1 MIASEALKKAG
12 DKPAAAKKRVVEVS
26 YAVGD
31 QVTVIDGP
39 FATMA
44 AVVSDVEPTTQKLT
58 VLVPSSGA
66 TRRWNSA
73 SIRWRSFSKSSDVVC
88 MNGGRFPAA
97 FCVAGTICATTC
109 HARTIALMASKGKPS
124 PRSAVKPLSN
134 AQVSRLAKAHTLVD
148 PMHDLPTGPDR
159 TINEA
164 EIAAQNP
171 KGTSRLLKGVDVVF
185 RASCRTYAWG
195 LDNIPE
201 TGPFITAATH
211 VTMFDVFVPMASL
224 FHMGRRPRYMAKA
237 EMAHW
242 PLIGK
247 WFQIVGMQPV
257 QRRSGKARAIE
268 ETSVEILTSGR
279 PLTVWPEGTVTRD
292 PKKWPM
298 SMKNG
303 VGVIALEASRR
314 LGYQVPLFCAVTWGA
329 ASINTV
335 AVAAQERRHVL
346 RRAAGLR

>member
-1 MIASEALKKAG
+1 
-12 DKPAAAKKRVVEVS
+12 
-26 YAVGD
+26 
-31 QVTVIDGP
+31 
-39 FATMA
+39 
-44 AVVSDVEPTTQKLT
+44 
-58 VLVPSSGA
+58 
-66 TRRWNSA
+66 
-73 SIRWRSFSKSSDVVC
+73 
-88 MNGGRFPAA
+88 
-97 FCVAGTICATTC
+97 
-109 HARTIALMASKGKPS
+109 MASKGKPS

-148 PMHDLPTGPDR
+148 PMHDLPTGLDR

-329 ASINTV
+329 ASINHWWPWPRKNV
-335 AVAAQERRHVL
+335 VMCYDAQLDYADLLVDSESWGDEPPVELADELTRRVRVRMTQVMAEIRGERAPSGYWDYRTM
-346 RRAAGLR
+346 RRVTD

>member
-1 MIASEALKKAG
+1 
-12 DKPAAAKKRVVEVS
+12 
-26 YAVGD
+26 
-31 QVTVIDGP
+31 
-39 FATMA
+39 
-44 AVVSDVEPTTQKLT
+44 
-58 VLVPSSGA
+58 
-66 TRRWNSA
+66 
-73 SIRWRSFSKSSDVVC
+73 
-88 MNGGRFPAA
+88 
-97 FCVAGTICATTC
+97 
-109 HARTIALMASKGKPS
+109 MASKGKPS

-329 ASINTV
+329 ASINHWWPWPRKNV
-335 AVAAQERRHVL
+335 VMCYDAQLDYADLLVDSESWGDEPPVELADELTRRVRVRMTQVMAEIRGERAPSGYWDYRTM
-346 RRAAGLR
+346 RRVTD

>member
-1 MIASEALKKAG
+1 M
-12 DKPAAAKKRVVEVS
+12 
-26 YAVGD
+26 
-31 QVTVIDGP
+31 
-39 FATMA
+39 
-44 AVVSDVEPTTQKLT
+44 
-58 VLVPSSGA
+58 
-66 TRRWNSA
+66 
-73 SIRWRSFSKSSDVVC
+73 
-88 MNGGRFPAA
+88 
-97 FCVAGTICATTC
+97 
-109 HARTIALMASKGKPS
+109 
-124 PRSAVKPLSN
+124 
-134 AQVSRLAKAHTLVD
+134 SRLAKAHTLVD
-148 PMHDLPTGPDR
+148 PMRDLPTGPDR

-329 ASINTV
+329 ASINHWWPWPRKNV
-335 AVAAQERRHVL
+335 VMCYDAQLDYADLLVDSESWGDEPPVELADELTRRV
-346 RRAAGLR
+346 RVRMTQVMAEIRGECAPSGYWDYRTMSRVTD

>member
-1 MIASEALKKAG
+1 
-12 DKPAAAKKRVVEVS
+12 
-26 YAVGD
+26 
-31 QVTVIDGP
+31 
-39 FATMA
+39 
-44 AVVSDVEPTTQKLT
+44 
-58 VLVPSSGA
+58 
-66 TRRWNSA
+66 
-73 SIRWRSFSKSSDVVC
+73 
-88 MNGGRFPAA
+88 
-97 FCVAGTICATTC
+97 
-109 HARTIALMASKGKPS
+109 MASKGKPS

-329 ASINTV
+329 ASINHWWPWPRKNV
-335 AVAAQERRHVL
+335 VMCYDAQLDYADLLVDSESWGDEPPVELADELTRRVRVRMTQVMAEIRGERAPSGYWDYRTM
-346 RRAAGLR
+346 RRVTA

>member
-1 MIASEALKKAG
+1 
-12 DKPAAAKKRVVEVS
+12 
-26 YAVGD
+26 
-31 QVTVIDGP
+31 
-39 FATMA
+39 
-44 AVVSDVEPTTQKLT
+44 
-58 VLVPSSGA
+58 
-66 TRRWNSA
+66 
-73 SIRWRSFSKSSDVVC
+73 
-88 MNGGRFPAA
+88 
-97 FCVAGTICATTC
+97 
-109 HARTIALMASKGKPS
+109 MASKGKPS

-329 ASINTV
+329 ASINHWWPWPRKNV
-335 AVAAQERRHVL
+335 VMCYDAQLDYADLLVDSESWGDEPPVELADELTRRVRVRMTQVMAEIRGERAPSVYWDYRTMSRVTD
-346 RRAAGLR
+346 

>member
-1 MIASEALKKAG
+1 
-12 DKPAAAKKRVVEVS
+12 
-26 YAVGD
+26 
-31 QVTVIDGP
+31 
-39 FATMA
+39 
-44 AVVSDVEPTTQKLT
+44 
-58 VLVPSSGA
+58 
-66 TRRWNSA
+66 
-73 SIRWRSFSKSSDVVC
+73 
-88 MNGGRFPAA
+88 
-97 FCVAGTICATTC
+97 
-109 HARTIALMASKGKPS
+109 MASKGKPS

-329 ASINTV
+329 ASINHWWPWPRKNV
-335 AVAAQERRHVL
+335 VMCYDAQLDYADLLVDSESWGDEPPVELADELTRRVRVRMTQVMTEIRGERARSGYWDYRTMSRVTD
-346 RRAAGLR
+346 

>member
-1 MIASEALKKAG
+1 
-12 DKPAAAKKRVVEVS
+12 
-26 YAVGD
+26 
-31 QVTVIDGP
+31 
-39 FATMA
+39 
-44 AVVSDVEPTTQKLT
+44 
-58 VLVPSSGA
+58 
-66 TRRWNSA
+66 
-73 SIRWRSFSKSSDVVC
+73 
-88 MNGGRFPAA
+88 
-97 FCVAGTICATTC
+97 
-109 HARTIALMASKGKPS
+109 MASKGKPS

-237 EMAHW
+237 EMARW

-329 ASINTV
+329 ASINHWWPWPRKNV
-335 AVAAQERRHVL
+335 VMCYDAQLDYADLLVDSESWGDEPPVELADELTRRVRVRMTQVMAEIRGERAPSGYWDYRTM
-346 RRAAGLR
+346 RRVTD

>member
-1 MIASEALKKAG
+1 
-12 DKPAAAKKRVVEVS
+12 
-26 YAVGD
+26 
-31 QVTVIDGP
+31 
-39 FATMA
+39 
-44 AVVSDVEPTTQKLT
+44 
-58 VLVPSSGA
+58 
-66 TRRWNSA
+66 
-73 SIRWRSFSKSSDVVC
+73 
-88 MNGGRFPAA
+88 
-97 FCVAGTICATTC
+97 
-109 HARTIALMASKGKPS
+109 MASKGKPS

-171 KGTSRLLKGVDVVF
+171 KGTLRLLKGVDVVF

-329 ASINTV
+329 ASINHWWPWPRKNV
-335 AVAAQERRHVL
+335 VMCYDAQLDYADLLVDSESWGDEPPVELADELTRRVRVRMTQVMAEIRGERAPSGYWDYRTM
-346 RRAAGLR
+346 RRVTD

>member
-1 MIASEALKKAG
+1 
-12 DKPAAAKKRVVEVS
+12 
-26 YAVGD
+26 
-31 QVTVIDGP
+31 
-39 FATMA
+39 
-44 AVVSDVEPTTQKLT
+44 
-58 VLVPSSGA
+58 
-66 TRRWNSA
+66 
-73 SIRWRSFSKSSDVVC
+73 
-88 MNGGRFPAA
+88 
-97 FCVAGTICATTC
+97 
-109 HARTIALMASKGKPS
+109 MASKGKPS

-159 TINEA
+159 TINET

-329 ASINTV
+329 ASINHWWPWPRKNV
-335 AVAAQERRHVL
+335 VMCYDAQLDYADLLVDSESWGDEPPVELADELTRRVRVRMTQVMAEIRGERAPSGYWDYRTM
-346 RRAAGLR
+346 RRVTD

>member
-1 MIASEALKKAG
+1 
-12 DKPAAAKKRVVEVS
+12 
-26 YAVGD
+26 
-31 QVTVIDGP
+31 
-39 FATMA
+39 
-44 AVVSDVEPTTQKLT
+44 
-58 VLVPSSGA
+58 
-66 TRRWNSA
+66 
-73 SIRWRSFSKSSDVVC
+73 
-88 MNGGRFPAA
+88 
-97 FCVAGTICATTC
+97 
-109 HARTIALMASKGKPS
+109 MASKGKPS

-329 ASINTV
+329 ASINHWWPWPRKNV
-335 AVAAQERRHVL
+335 VMCYDAQLDYADLLVDSESWGDEPPVELADELTRRVRVRMTQVMAEIRGERAPSGYWDYCTMSRVTD
-346 RRAAGLR
+346 